1 MLLLS
6 LSGCG
11 GIRPSPEVLISE
23 EAGQLFSTIS
33 RINAE
38 VTSIKGI
45 GKLVLRSGPSPGSF
59 RFAWAAMPPG
69 RIRIELMDPAGRPA
83 GTLARDGTWT
93 YLRIHQ
99 DNRLFRRRSLDRQIS
114 KWLGVPVNTADLI
127 ALVSG
132 RVPLREY
139 DAVEVMEA
147 IDRGPVLILLRNH
160 TIVERI
166 AMAPDRQSVTRIDM
180 FDPMGTPTVRIDFA
194 EWRQTD
200 HGRLPQWLDITSSG
214 GDSIRIQFLRF
225 RENVPID
232 PAIFVLENKRRS
244 NFGAIDPPGRPGP
257 RIPVRGVPNR
267 IPDRILIGL

>member
-1 MLLLS
+1 LQKRHYSIFRPSRWGLLLLLLS

-11 GIRPSPEVLISE
+11 GIRPSPDVRISE
-23 EAGQLFSTIS
+23 EAGHLFSTIS
-33 RINAE
+33 RINEE

-114 KWLGVPVNTADLI
+114 KWLGVPVKTAHLV

-132 RVPLREY
+132 RVPLQEH
-139 DAVEVMEA
+139 DTVDVIEANEGGAVL
-147 IDRGPVLILLRNH
+147 VLRRRQ
-160 TIVERI
+160 TIVQRI
-166 AMAPDRQSVTRIDM
+166 EMNSDGQTVARIDM
-180 FDPMGTPTVRIDFA
+180 FDTMGKPTVHIEYAKR
-194 EWRQTD
+194 RQTD
-200 HGRLPQWLDITSSG
+200 QGRLPPWLDIASGG

-232 PAIFVLENKRRS
+232 PAIFMLEDKRRAS
-244 NFGAIDPPGRPGP
+244 
-257 RIPVRGVPNR
+257 
-267 IPDRILIGL
+267 L